1 MIIIKSSIDTI
12 IKLVSRG
19 KDFSSLVD
27 IFSTLE
33 QRNSYLKLCA
43 FSSMF
48 ILYST
53 NNINIFVS
61 EYGQGA
67 TSIIIVLIIVRRIFD
82 IITYNNINF

>member
-19 KDFSSLVD
+19 KDFSSLG
-27 IFSTLE
+27 IFSTLK

-48 ILYST
+48 VLYST

-61 EYGQGA
+61 EYGQGV
-67 TSIIIVLIIVRRIFD
+67 TSIIIVLIIVRCIFD